1 MNTRLLKS
9 NFPPRQMCLHSI
21 ISHSD
26 ALDKAKPLVIWSRLP
41 GAFHPTI
48 YFFFLWKKR
57 RMSKIRSA
65 QNVAS
70 SYISTRKV
78 FPFTAIC
85 CGKVVRDPLPIA
97 VHVFINKSHISL
109 HAAFIATS
117 LSLVLFGLCRLFL
130 PSLTHSLAF
139 LFSHFFLVSLP
150 RQCLLFIPVIEI
162 ISNSKMFEWPLEAN

>member
-1 MNTRLLKS
+1 
-9 NFPPRQMCLHSI
+9 
-21 ISHSD
+21 
-26 ALDKAKPLVIWSRLP
+26 
-41 GAFHPTI
+41 
-48 YFFFLWKKR
+48 
-57 RMSKIRSA
+57 MSKIRSA

-70 SYISTRKV
+70 SYISTSKV

-130 PSLTHSLAF
+130 PSLTHYLAF
-139 LFSHFFLVSLP
+139 LFSHFFFLSRYRGIAFCSFQPSRSYQTVKCSSGHLKP
-150 RQCLLFIPVIEI
+150 TRNNNNTAIIIRIYPYNNIHTHKRRMCRTICKQFIHMDMVHAICVD
-162 ISNSKMFEWPLEAN
+162 SNCA